1 MKIIKKLV
9 MILALSGILSV
20 VEPALVQTNYVASAV
35 EFNSNVQSI
44 TLEGQ
49 SIGLSGVKNARQLG
63 GYKTVDGRVVKNG
76 LLLRS
81 AKLANA
87 TDEDIERLKNN
98 YNLTEVIDF
107 RDSLEKKNSPEKC
120 IRGIKEIQIPISE
133 ETPEYLANEK
143 AVDDI
148 CDSVDSSNK
157 EELAYTMIN
166 LIENYNFI
174 DEDAYVKIVE
184 SSYSQ
189 HQYHKFFKELVKGK
203 GAILFHCSGGK
214 DRTGVASVLLL
225 SALGVDQNTIL
236 KDFELS
242 NDVNP
247 GIGDYMASIVS
258 MKTDDEDI
266 IKKAG
271 IYGGVSTEYMEKAL
285 NRIND
290 KYGSMDLYL
299 RNEIGL
305 SKLDLNI
312 LKNKYLE

>member
-1 MKIIKKLV
+1 M
-9 MILALSGILSV
+9 
-20 VEPALVQTNYVASAV
+20 
-35 EFNSNVQSI
+35 
-44 TLEGQ
+44 
-49 SIGLSGVKNARQLG
+49 
-63 GYKTVDGRVVKNG
+63 
-76 LLLRS
+76 
-81 AKLANA
+81 
-87 TDEDIERLKNN
+87 
-98 YNLTEVIDF
+98 
-107 RDSLEKKNSPEKC
+107 
-120 IRGIKEIQIPISE
+120 
-133 ETPEYLANEK
+133 
-143 AVDDI
+143 
-148 CDSVDSSNK
+148 
-157 EELAYTMIN
+157 
-166 LIENYNFI
+166 
-174 DEDAYVKIVE
+174 
-184 SSYSQ
+184 
-189 HQYHKFFKELVKGK
+189 
-203 GAILFHCSGGK
+203 
-214 DRTGVASVLLL
+214 
-225 SALGVDQNTIL
+225 DQNTIL